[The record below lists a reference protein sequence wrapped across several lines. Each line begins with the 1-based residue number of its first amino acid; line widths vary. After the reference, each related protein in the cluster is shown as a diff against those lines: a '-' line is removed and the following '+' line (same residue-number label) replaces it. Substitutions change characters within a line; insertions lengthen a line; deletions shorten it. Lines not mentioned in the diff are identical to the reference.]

1 MHSFHHSRGRI
12 VFEALCALTIGAA
25 GAAAWLQTGAS
36 AMLAIAGVAT
46 LFGLVRATDAARR
59 SGPVTSA
66 AQAVE
71 PAPPAQSGLLATG
84 ASVEVEPPAEDAP
97 KPAKAPRSR
106 KKKAVVEIVEAA
118 AAEPEEAAML
128 VAEPVPNGP
137 EDEQHVV
144 TPLFEPQPLV
154 RQQRAVFGRKAG

>member
-36 AMLAIAGVAT
+36 AMLAIAGVAA
-46 LFGLVRATDAARR
+46 LYGVVRATDAARR
-59 SGPVTSA
+59 GGPATA
-66 AQAVE
+66 ATLAVE
-71 PAPPAQSGLLATG
+71 PAASEESRLL
-84 ASVEVEPPAEDAP
+84 EVEPLAEDTP

-106 KKKAVVEIVEAA
+106 KKKSVVEIVEPTIT
-118 AAEPEEAAML
+118 EPDEAATL
-128 VAEPVPNGP
+128 VAEPAQAEP
-137 EDEQHVV
+137 EDEHHVV

-154 RQQRAVFGRKAG
+154 RQQRTVFGRKAG